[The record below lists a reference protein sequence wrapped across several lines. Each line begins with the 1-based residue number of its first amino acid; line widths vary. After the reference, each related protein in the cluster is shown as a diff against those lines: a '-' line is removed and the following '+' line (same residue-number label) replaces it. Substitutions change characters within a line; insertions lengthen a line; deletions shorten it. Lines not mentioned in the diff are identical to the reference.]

1 MAKSRDKKTAEY
13 LSVDASKILAALP
26 VTFLWWSV
34 SADAQQMRCDCTSV
48 VDTCSA
54 DIVSRGSYLEIKTDK
69 QQCARVDYFVDGQPF
84 VSVVTGGED
93 RQDWL
98 ARTEAPKIMVQS
110 CQVCRDNTDA
120 PAVRPRAAAVPPP
133 VDEQASDELEPLIAG
148 TPEYP
153 VAARQRRVEGF
164 VDVEFTVN
172 AAGNVESP
180 RVAAAQPTGVF
191 DAAALAAVARW
202 RYAPAP
208 DRAPLAL
215 KERVE
220 FKLGGIAP
228 TAAPT
233 AAPGTAGPRNQCVR
247 EDVVYHY
254 GESVDVDLMNACSDP
269 LMVFGCAEG
278 TGRYA
283 GRWLCSDSEQQG
295 NVLVTQTDRRLG
307 NRFAAGTE
315 EGVRT
320 FTYTDGFSV
329 TRAPNSQYWWI
340 ACTESD
346 TGCLAEARQWV
357 RAVAGQPSSVD
368 PQDRSR
374 VEIARSN

>member
-1 MAKSRDKKTAEY
+1 M
-13 LSVDASKILAALP
+13 DASKILAALP
-26 VTFLWWSV
+26 LISVGWSV
-34 SADAQQMRCDCTSV
+34 SADAQQLLCDCTSV

-54 DIVSRGSYLEIKTDK
+54 DIVARGSYLEIKTDK

-110 CQVCRDNTDA
+110 CQVCRDTADA
-120 PAVRPRAAAVPPP
+120 PAARTRAPAAPPP
-133 VDEQASDELEPLIAG
+133 VEEASDELEPLIAG

-153 VAARQRRVEGF
+153 VAARQRRVEGY

-180 RVAAAQPTGVF
+180 RVVAAQPSGVF
-191 DAAALAAVARW
+191 DAAALASVARW

-208 DRAPLAL
+208 DRVPVAL

-220 FKLGGIAP
+220 FKLAGLAPAAASAVAGGI
-228 TAAPT
+228 
-233 AAPGTAGPRNQCVR
+233 AGPRNQCVR
-247 EDVVYHY
+247 EDVVYNY
-254 GESVDVDLMNACSDP
+254 GESVDVDLMNACTDA

-315 EGVRT
+315 DGVRT

-340 ACTESD
+340 ACSESD
-346 TGCLAEARQWV
+346 SGCLADARQWV

-374 VEIARSN
+374 VELARSN